1 MSTPTY
7 DPIADTTLFDYDKSA
22 ISPPG
27 VRPRWVYVPASVY
40 VPDSDRA
47 TDLIKGM
54 TIFYG
59 GSAEGENAEGK
70 STMLAVL
77 HPTDPE
83 NASRVGWGFSD
94 TLQMT
99 GPDASQIV
107 MRARG
112 QRCWWIVDENAV
124 LWSLI
129 DLASARDG
137 QHEEQR
143 LQVSRVRS
151 EHASDIES
159 IGNALLEEAESRG
172 WCSEYDE
179 FVEGL
184 NGRLTYDLPV
194 REREY
199 EVEIDVTYR
208 MTVSVTA
215 RSEDEALE
223 AAEDDGAVD
232 HGDASPWTVRN
243 VEATEATAKD

>member
-1 MSTPTY
+1 MSTPNY
-7 DPIADTTLFDYDKSA
+7 DPIADPTLFDYDKSA
-22 ISPPG
+22 ISAPG
-27 VRPRWVYVPASVY
+27 VRPRWIYVPASVY
-40 VPDSDRA
+40 VPDRM

-59 GSAEGENAEGK
+59 GTATEERQ

-83 NASRVGWGFSD
+83 NASRIGWVFNSN
-94 TLQMT
+94 TVNVT
-99 GPDASQIV
+99 GPDAPQII

-112 QRCWWIVDENAV
+112 QRCWWLVVDDNSI
-124 LWSLI
+124 LRGLI

-137 QHEEQR
+137 QYEER
-143 LQVSRVRS
+143 ALQVSRVRA
-151 EHASDIES
+151 EHASDIEV
-159 IGNALLEEAESRG
+159 IGNALQEEAESRD

-179 FVEGL
+179 FVEGV
-184 NGRLTYDLPV
+184 NMRLSMELPV

-223 AAEDDGAVD
+223 AAEEEEVVD
-232 HGDASPWTVRN
+232 HDSAHAWTMRN
-243 VEATEATAKD
+243 IEATEATAKD

>member
-1 MSTPTY
+1 MSTPIY
-7 DPIADTTLFDYDKSA
+7 DPLADPTLFDYDKSA
-22 ISPPG
+22 ISAPG

-40 VPDSDRA
+40 NPARLDACD
-47 TDLIKGM
+47 IKGM

-59 GSAEGENAEGK
+59 GTATEERK

-99 GPDASQIV
+99 GPDASQIIV
-107 MRARG
+107 RARG
-112 QRCWWIVDENAV
+112 KRCWWIVVSESAV
-124 LWSLI
+124 LQGLI
-129 DLASARDG
+129 DLASTRDG

-143 LQVSRVRS
+143 LQVSLARS
-151 EHASDIES
+151 GHASDIEK
-159 IGNALLEEAESRG
+159 IGIALQEEAESRG

-184 NGRLTYDLPV
+184 NGGLTYDLPV

-199 EVEIDVTYR
+199 EVEIEATYR
-208 MTVSVTA
+208 MTVTVTA
-215 RSEDEALE
+215 RSEDEAME
-223 AAEDDGAVD
+223 TADDHAIVD
-232 HGDASPWTVRN
+232 HDDANAWTLSEVDV
-243 VEATEATAKD
+243 VEATVRE